1 MKGGLRSTIVTLL
14 FAAFLGSAACQNGS
28 PGPGE
33 NCTGSGGECID
44 PNAACGESLP
54 YPCPG
59 SQVCCVPPSPTHDA
73 GGG

>member
-1 MKGGLRSTIVTLL
+1 MKGGLSLTVVTLL
-14 FAAFLGSAACQNGS
+14 VAALLASAACQNGE

-33 NCTGSGGECID
+33 NCSGSGAECVD

-59 SQVCCVPPSPTHDA
+59 NQVCCVPPNPTRDA